1 MYERQERLGEDRR
14 KEKLEQ
20 PELVT
25 VMAKGTSSQMD
36 QMREDMAQ
44 KMWDDY

>member
-1 MYERQERLGEDRR
+1 MSDKNAWEKIDG
-14 KEKLEQ
+14 KKKLEQ

-36 QMREDMAQ
+36 QSDVRRHGT
-44 KMWDDY
+44 KNVR